1 MAGKNLKKAAPTAK
15 TFAAA
20 KGNPQSVAENLSYH
34 YTGLLDFFKSHWIF
48 SALIIAVAFVIYG
61 RTMQYG
67 YVLDDLI
74 VIQENNFTKKGFS
87 GIMDILTTESFTG
100 YFGEKKDLVQ
110 GNRYRPLSIISFAI
124 EQGIFGKE
132 NPGFSHF
139 INILLYG
146 LTGIIL
152 FRLLLLM
159 LGPGF
164 RIYKG
169 INIPVLATSI
179 FIVHPLHVEAVANI
193 KGRDE
198 IMVLLFSLLCL
209 YYMIKYAF
217 EKKNL
222 HLFWANLFLM
232 LALLSKENAITFLA
246 VIPLTIFLFTN
257 NNLWS
262 ALRMTATP
270 LATAFV
276 YLLWRFSVAG
286 VPEFG
291 KEITDLMNNPF
302 LGMKSGEKSATIFY
316 TLWMYIKLLVFP
328 HPLSHDY
335 YPYAIPVMN
344 WGSLKSIGSLLLHA
358 GIAYVG
364 FKNLKKQNLVSWSIL
379 YYLITLSIVSNFVIN
394 LGTYMNDRFI
404 YMSSVGYAVIL
415 AFGFFK
421 LSSWK
426 KLPQASIISLVLFT
440 IVTSLYTLR
449 SYTRVPDWK
458 DAIAL
463 NESAVVTCPNSARA
477 NSFMATAFFNKYKET
492 QDKDEQVRLLN
503 EAYPYAEKAVE
514 IFPKYL
520 NGNIMVSGI
529 AAELFKQ
536 DRDVKKLLTKFEE
549 VAKRRPDVPFLT
561 EFLKYLNG
569 TVFYHGDL
577 IGFYVRVADNLLQQN
592 NVKWAGHYLNIAL
605 EIGPEIPEIHDRL
618 SIAYEKSGDNNNA
631 AKHKSLAQKYRMNV
645 GR

>member
-1 MAGKNLKKAAPTAK
+1 MAGKNIKKATATTK
-15 TFAAA
+15 TTATKATL
-20 KGNPQSVAENLSYH
+20 KPMAENLSYH

-110 GNRYRPLSIISFAI
+110 GNRYRPLSIITFAI

-132 NPGFSHF
+132 NPGFSHL

-146 LTGIIL
+146 LTGIVL

-164 RIYKG
+164 RIFKG
-169 INIPVLATSI
+169 VNIPVMATSL
-179 FIVHPLHVEAVANI
+179 FMVHPLHVEAVANI

-217 EKKNL
+217 DKKNQQL
-222 HLFWANLFLM
+222 IWANLFLM

-246 VIPLTIFLFTN
+246 VIPLTLYTFTN
-257 NNLWS
+257 NSLWS
-262 ALRMTATP
+262 SLKLTATP
-270 LATAFV
+270 MVTAIV

-291 KEITDLMNNPF
+291 KEIPDLMNNPF
-302 LGMKSGEKSATIFY
+302 LGMKGGEKSATIFY

-364 FKNLKKQNLVSWSIL
+364 IRNFKKQNIVSWSVF

-394 LGTYMNDRFI
+394 LGTFMNDRFI
-404 YMSSVGYAVIL
+404 YMSSVGYAVIVAYGL
-415 AFGFFK
+415 YKMSA
-421 LSSWK
+421 WK
-426 KLPQASIISLVLFT
+426 KLPQASIVSLLIFS
-440 IVTSLYTLR
+440 IVTGLYTFR

-492 QDKDEQVRLLN
+492 QDKNEQMRLLN

-529 AAELFKQ
+529 AAEIFKQ
-536 DRDVKKLLTKFEE
+536 DRDVASILSKFEE
-549 VAKRRPDVPFLT
+549 VAQRRPDVPFLT

-569 TVFYHGDL
+569 TVFYHGEL
-577 IGFYVRVADNLLQQN
+577 VGFYNRVADHLLQQN
-592 NVKWAGHYLNIAL
+592 NVKWAGHYLNLGL
-605 EIGPEIPEIHDRL
+605 EIGPEIPEIHERL
-618 SIAYEKSGDNNNA
+618 SIAYERSGDANNA
-631 AKHKSLAQKYRMNV
+631 AKHKSLAQKYRMN
-645 GR
+645 GSR